1 MSLFAAHD
9 GGNLN
14 LLRLSCGL
22 SVVIIGVAATRMVPV
37 RRSGAFGCLTAP

>member
-1 MSLFAAHD
+1 LGVLLRDD
-9 GGNLN
+9 GGKPD

-37 RRSGAFGCLTAP
+37 